1 MNKAILFETEVNEKL
16 KRITRKVT
24 VIDAPAKE
32 KEHLDFFYEKI
43 GCELIDAVSF
53 DAGELIVDDEGYY
66 KANNPVFEY
75 DLGNGYNV
83 PLVGNIVAYKEVD
96 NLGRTVWFDE
106 KTDVDAMIAVID
118 ILENGVLLGATNE

>member
-1 MNKAILFETEVNEKL
+1 MNKAILFETELNKEL

-43 GCELIDAVSF
+43 GCKLIDTVSF
-53 DAGELIVDDEGYY
+53 DAGQFRVDDDGYF

-75 DLGNGYNV
+75 DLGNGYNI

-96 NLGRTVWFDE
+96 NLGRTVWFNDA
-106 KTDVDAMIAVID
+106 TDMNKMMDVID
-118 ILENGVLLGATNE
+118 ILEAGVLLGATK